1 MPNLKRTLNFYI
13 LKTSHLS
20 SRNLLLIL
28 SLITGLVSGSLALL
42 LKNGVYFLR
51 NILVDESKFDIKN
64 YFFLIYPIIGITLT
78 VLLKKYVIKDMTNHN
93 ITAILDA
100 IAKRGSKMKA
110 HKIFSSLTGGM
121 LTAGFGG
128 SIGLESPIISTG
140 AAIGSRL
147 GVLFKAD
154 YKTVTLLLACGSS
167 GAIAAIFNTP
177 VAGVIFALEVL
188 LIDFS
193 RFSLIP
199 LLVAS
204 VSGAIIPR
212 IFSNPEVLFNID
224 VLDKF
229 KLSDIP
235 FFIVF
240 GIISGIL
247 SYYFTDIFF
256 FIKKRFHK
264 IKKNKNRLLL
274 GSVLLGV
281 LIFIFPPLFGEGFNT
296 IRLILSGNVY
306 KIIDNSIFHSIDRN
320 ALVLIVFFLFLVITK
335 VFAVG
340 ITISSGGVGGIF
352 APSLFMG
359 AAFGFVFAHTINVFE
374 IGIHLSERNFAFVGM
389 AAMLGGILQAPLTG
403 IFMIIEITVG
413 YELIVPLMLTTTVSY
428 IISKSLEPNSIFTK
442 ELAMEGSLIT
452 HNKDDAVLNFMELN
466 NIIESD
472 FVEIHPE
479 DSLREIIKAVSKS
492 KRNIFPIIDSEK
504 KLFGILL
511 LDDIREIMFNKE
523 YYDNTYAHDLMQIP
537 PAIIKKS
544 DKMKSVINKFNKTN
558 SWNLPVIE
566 DGKYIGFVSKSR
578 MFNEYRKH
586 LVNISHE

>member
-1 MPNLKRTLNFYI
+1 
-13 LKTSHLS
+13 
-20 SRNLLLIL
+20 LLIF
-28 SLITGLVSGSLALL
+28 SLFIGLISGSLALL
-42 LKNGVYFLR
+42 LKNGVFFLR
-51 NILVDESKFDIKN
+51 HFLVDESKFDIKN

-100 IAKRGSKMKA
+100 IARRGSKMKA

-140 AAIGSRL
+140 AAIGSNL
-147 GVLFKAD
+147 GRIFKAD

-177 VAGVIFALEVL
+177 IAGVIFALEVL
-188 LIDFS
+188 LIDLS

-212 IFSNPEVLFNID
+212 IFSNPEVLFNIG

-229 KLSDIP
+229 ELSDIP
-235 FFIVF
+235 FFVIF
-240 GIISGIL
+240 GIIAGAL
-247 SYYFTDIFF
+247 SYYFTDVFF
-256 FIKKRFHK
+256 YIKNKFNK
-264 IKKNKNRLLL
+264 IKKIRNRLLI
-274 GSVLLGV
+274 GSISLGV
-281 LIFIFPPLFGEGFNT
+281 LIFIFPPLFGEGFST
-296 IRLILSGNVY
+296 IRLILSGDFY
-306 KIIDNSIFHSIDRN
+306 KIIDNSIFHSIDRS
-320 ALVLIVFFLFLVITK
+320 AYVLIAFFLLLVLLK
-335 VFAVG
+335 VFAVS
-340 ITISSGGVGGIF
+340 ITVSAGGVGGIF

-359 AAFGFVFAHTINVFE
+359 AAFGFVFAHAINIMD

-389 AAMLGGILQAPLTG
+389 AALLGGILQAPLTG

-428 IISKSLEPNSIFTK
+428 IISKALQPNSIFTK
-442 ELAMEGSLIT
+442 ELAQSGELIT
-452 HNKDDAVLNFMELN
+452 HHKDNAVLTFMELH

-472 FVEIHPE
+472 FIEIHPE
-479 DSLREIIKAVSKS
+479 DSLREIVKVVSKS
-492 KRNIFPIIDSEK
+492 KRNIFPVVTDEK

-511 LDDIREIMFNKE
+511 LDDIREIMFDNS
-523 YYDNTYAHDLMQIP
+523 YYDNTFAHDLMRIP
-537 PAIIKKS
+537 PAIIEKS

-558 SWNLPVIE
+558 TWNLPVTE
-566 DGKYIGFVSKSR
+566 NDKYIGFVSKSR
-578 MFNEYRKH
+578 MFNEYRKL
-586 LVNISHE
+586 LVTISHE